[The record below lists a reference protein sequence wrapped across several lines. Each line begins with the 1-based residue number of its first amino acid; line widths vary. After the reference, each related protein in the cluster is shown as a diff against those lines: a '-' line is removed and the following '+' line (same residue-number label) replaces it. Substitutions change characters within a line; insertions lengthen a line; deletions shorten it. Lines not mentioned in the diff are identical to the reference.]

1 MLFAKFYSQLLYGT
15 GPALGTDPE
24 EILLRRFLPTDTGL
38 SLIMAAAF
46 QPQLTSISRPIV
58 LLGNCFS
65 GAGFLLITADS
76 SDPAD
81 QKLQVLNSNFYTND
95 SECL

>member
-46 QPQLTSISRPIV
+46 QPQLTSIRQ
-58 LLGNCFS
+58 LLQWCW
-65 GAGFLLITADS
+65 FLVNHS
-76 SDPAD
+76 
-81 QKLQVLNSNFYTND
+81 
-95 SECL
+95 